1 MESPDEADDADI
13 PLDAHGFR
21 LASLLALCPFYTVY
35 LSGFIEDNK
44 QVKYRNTLRWI
55 PYFIYGDEDEAMAAV
70 ADPVSHRLYGG
81 TVGDSFLIF

>member
-1 MESPDEADDADI
+1 MESPDEADDVGTFHLTPTDSE
-13 PLDAHGFR
+13 
-21 LASLLALCPFYTVY
+21 SLLSLLCAPFT
-35 LSGFIEDNK
+35 